1 MSKIDLHMHSKIST
15 DGEFSPEK
23 LMELCWVSGVKAAAV
38 SDHNS
43 IRGVAAAAAA
53 AKKMDIELIAAVELD
68 CHIDGTNL
76 HVLGY
81 GIDIV
86 GSKMVFDKIEQSLK
100 VQEKTAGIKR
110 LALVQKLGIFVD
122 KEKVQALAN
131 QGIIEGEMI
140 AEAAL
145 EDERNT
151 ANELLKPFRSGGT
164 RSDNPY
170 VNFYWDICAQGK
182 PAYAHIAYRSL
193 QETVSTIKAA
203 GGIAVLAHP
212 GNNIGEDEGL
222 LKKIIAT
229 GIGGIE
235 VFSSYHTP
243 HQTAFYKRQ
252 AEKYQLLMTAGSD
265 FHGRIKPSIHIGEI
279 DTDGSDEK
287 IYGELKKAIKV
298 QQINEVEIEKHRE

>member
-15 DGEFSPEK
+15 DGEFSPEE
-23 LMELCWVSGVKAAAV
+23 LMKFCRDAGVKVAAV

-43 IRGVAAAAAA
+43 IRGVAAAAIA
-53 AKKMDIELIAAVELD
+53 AKEMDIELITSVELD
-68 CHIDGTNL
+68 CHINGTNL

-86 GSKMVFDKIEQSLK
+86 GSKMIFDEIEQSLK
-100 VQEKTAGIKR
+100 IQEKAAGIKR
-110 LALVQKLGIFVD
+110 LALVQKLGILVD
-122 KEKVQALAN
+122 KKKVQELAN

-145 EDERNT
+145 KDKRN
-151 ANELLKPFRSGGT
+151 ADNELLKPFRSGGR

-182 PAYAHIAYRSL
+182 PAYAHIEYRSL

-229 GIGGIE
+229 GICGIE

-243 HQTAFYKRQ
+243 HQTAFYKLQ
-252 AEKYQLLMTAGSD
+252 AEKHHLLMTAGSD
-265 FHGRIKPSIHIGEI
+265 FHGRIKPSIHIGGI
-279 DTDGSDEK
+279 NTDGSDEK
-287 IYGELKKAIKV
+287 IYKALKKAIKAAD
-298 QQINEVEIEKHRE
+298 K